1 MKPPILVTGGRAAR
15 LMVYDH
21 LAYAY
26 QDSGLL
32 GALMDGTLDAP
43 EHMPA
48 GAARADEYR
57 RSGVMQLATR
67 SGAAS

>member
-1 MKPPILVTGGRAAR
+1 
-15 LMVYDH
+15 MVYDN

-48 GAARADEYR
+48 GAVQADEYR

-67 SGAAS
+67 SGVAS